1 LRRLADALH
10 WKAME
15 RPFVAADRI
24 LAFKAAL
31 FSRPRPR

>member
-1 LRRLADALH
+1 LRRPVDALH

-15 RPFVAADRI
+15 RPSVAADKI

-31 FSRPRPR
+31 ISRPRPR